1 MGLTSSGVKVV
12 RLLRREGPLG
22 LARRGLSRLQDLLLL
37 PPRIKRVPSDAALD
51 VLLDFVFS
59 TPAIAPMQ
67 VRSEVR
73 ALCEIVRAKRPTTVL
88 EIGTARGGTL
98 FLWCRLAD
106 PSATIISADLPEGRY
121 GGGYGEWRVHIYQ
134 AFSLPNQRLHL
145 LRADSHDVSTRY
157 RIEQILHGR
166 PLDFLF
172 IDGDHSL
179 NGVSRDWEMYSPLM
193 ARDGIVAFH
202 DIVTHPP
209 EQDCHV
215 DKFRNYIKGGFR
227 HRELVEHCNQG
238 WAGIG
243 VIWID

>member
-1 MGLTSSGVKVV
+1 MELTSPGVKVV

-22 LARRGLSRLQDLLLL
+22 LARRGLSRLHDLLLL

-59 TPAIAPMQ
+59 TPAIVPMQ

-73 ALCEIVRAKRPTTVL
+73 ALCEIVRAKRPKTIV
-88 EIGTARGGTL
+88 EIGTAGGGTL

-106 PSATIISADLPEGRY
+106 PSAIIISVDLPGGRY
-121 GGGYGEWRVHIYQ
+121 GGGYAKWRGRIYR
-134 AFSLPNQRLHL
+134 AFSLPNQRLYL
-145 LRADSHDVSTRY
+145 LRADSHDVSTQR

-166 PLDFLF
+166 RLDFLF

-179 NGVSRDWEMYSPLM
+179 DGVSRDWEMYSPLM

-202 DIVTHPP
+202 DIVRHPP

-215 DKFRNYIKGGFR
+215 DKFWDYIKGRFP
-227 HRELVEHCNQG
+227 HRELVEHRNQG